1 MVDEVRAALSRLVAA
16 TLRRQAASFDVDYD
30 CRDDAN
36 YALGNVAR
44 EDPLAYPATDVPF
57 TDRSPQEARP

>member
-36 YALGNVAR
+36 YALGNA
-44 EDPLAYPATDVPF
+44 LT
-57 TDRSPQEARP
+57 EARRVLTANPEVKA